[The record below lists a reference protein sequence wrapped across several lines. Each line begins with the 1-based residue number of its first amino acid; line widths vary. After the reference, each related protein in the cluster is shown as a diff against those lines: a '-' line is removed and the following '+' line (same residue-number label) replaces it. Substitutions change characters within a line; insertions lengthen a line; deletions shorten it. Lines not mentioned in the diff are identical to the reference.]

1 MKCTVNPELC
11 IGCGT
16 CPAVAPNSFAMN
28 DETNKAEAINPSG
41 DTDETV
47 KMAVDSCPT
56 GAISIEKE

>member
-1 MKCTVNPELC
+1 MKCSVNQELC

-28 DETNKAEAINPSG
+28 DDTNKAEAINPPA

-56 GAISIEKE
+56 AAISCEEN